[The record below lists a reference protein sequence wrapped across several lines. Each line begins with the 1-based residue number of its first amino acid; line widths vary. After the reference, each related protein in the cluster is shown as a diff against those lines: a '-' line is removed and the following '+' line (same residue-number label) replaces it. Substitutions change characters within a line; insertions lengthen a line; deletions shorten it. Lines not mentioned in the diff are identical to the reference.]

1 LWFIRRRNKFFKSF
15 TGWFIGSDSTR
26 EIKRPFAARDQTIEE
41 AIKAKKIS
49 SCTIDPIEYTGES
62 DKIIILKPTNVYM
75 YQVQGQLHMTKRN
88 QCYFVVY
95 TKKDLKYGVV
105 QKDDDFWSKYM
116 VQQLEC

>member
-49 SCTIDPIEYTGES
+49 SCTIDPTEYTGES
-62 DKIIILKPTNVYM
+62 DKIINYIETYECLYVSSARPVTYDKAESVLFCR
-75 YQVQGQLHMTKRN
+75 LHKKR
-88 QCYFVVY
+88 FEI
-95 TKKDLKYGVV
+95 
-105 QKDDDFWSKYM
+105 WSSPKR
-116 VQQLEC
+116 

>member
-1 LWFIRRRNKFFKSF
+1 
-15 TGWFIGSDSTR
+15 
-26 EIKRPFAARDQTIEE
+26 
-41 AIKAKKIS
+41 
-49 SCTIDPIEYTGES
+49 
-62 DKIIILKPTNVYM
+62 M